1 MLLGGMLKSLDRYL
15 GRGSYYWLKD
25 RIHPQREY
33 TQLTYARL
41 IDEVL
46 TPQTRWLDAGGGHQ
60 ILEVATP
67 TWNSRWCDG
76 SGWRCAAIASSTL
89 SRSIAAFALASA
101 PRSTIFR
108 FAAESLDLITLNNV
122 AEHLEHPRE
131 VLAEFARVLAPGG
144 RVIIHT
150 PNVSSYAVRIAEL
163 GRRVL
168 PEPFVMKLIRY
179 MDFREEEDVFPTY
192 YRANTCADL
201 SAAAGDAGLSS
212 EKMLLA
218 PARPLFYFIAP
229 LCAAELAASRLLIR
243 AGRGAVRRERDLGGV
258 SKAALSDQPS
268 FSQSENF
275 GPRIARRRM
284 TPISWNPTW

>member
-1 MLLGGMLKSLDRYL
+1 MLKSLDRYL

-41 IDEVL
+41 IDGVL
-46 TPQTRWLDAGGGHQ
+46 TPETRWIDAGGGHK
-60 ILEVATP
+60 ILETSTP
-67 TWNSRWCDG
+67 DLELAMVQRVRLAVCCDL
-76 SGWRCAAIASSTL
+76 SVDAIARH
-89 SRSIAAFALASA
+89 RSIRNGVGASLDHL
-101 PRSTIFR
+101 PFR
-108 FAAESLDLITLNNV
+108 NGSIDLITLNNV

-150 PNVSSYAVRIAEL
+150 PNVSSYAAHIVQA

-168 PEPFVMKLIRY
+168 PESFILKMIRF

-192 YRANTCADL
+192 YRANTGDDL
-201 SAAAGDAGLSS
+201 AALAGQVGLAS
-212 EKMLLA
+212 EKILLV

-229 LCAAELAASRLLIR
+229 LCAAELAASRLMIR
-243 AGRGAVRRERDLGGV
+243 LGAERFAASVILGVFRKPMPLG
-258 SKAALSDQPS
+258 Q
-268 FSQSENF
+268 
-275 GPRIARRRM
+275 
-284 TPISWNPTW
+284 

>member
-1 MLLGGMLKSLDRYL
+1 MLLGEMWKTLDRYL

-25 RIHPQREY
+25 RIHPEREY

-41 IDEVL
+41 IDSVL

-60 ILEVATP
+60 ILEVTAPGQELAMVRRVKLTVC
-67 TWNSRWCDG
+67 CD
-76 SGWRCAAIASSTL
+76 RVVEAIAKH
-89 SRSIAAFALASA
+89 RSIRTGVGATLDHLPFRSA
-101 PRSTIFR
+101 
-108 FAAESLDLITLNNV
+108 SLDLITLNNV

-131 VLAEFARVLAPGG
+131 VLSEFARVLAPGG

-150 PNVSSYAVRIAEL
+150 PNVSSYAARIVIL
-163 GRRVL
+163 GRRIL
-168 PEPFVMKLIRY
+168 PEAFILKMIRF

-201 SAAAGDAGLSS
+201 EAAAEQAGLSA
-212 EKMLLA
+212 EKVLLV

-243 AGRGAVRRERDLGGV
+243 LGAEQFAASVILGV
-258 SKAALSDQPS
+258 YRK
-268 FSQSENF
+268 
-275 GPRIARRRM
+275 
-284 TPISWNPTW
+284 PTLPAQ